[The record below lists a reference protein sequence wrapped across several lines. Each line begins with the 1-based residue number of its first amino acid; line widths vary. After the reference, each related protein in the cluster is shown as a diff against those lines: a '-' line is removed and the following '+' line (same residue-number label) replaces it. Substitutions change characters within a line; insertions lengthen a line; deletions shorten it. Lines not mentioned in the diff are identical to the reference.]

1 MPKKTSI
8 IIQARTGSHRLPKK
22 VLASIEKKPM
32 IWYVINRLKKVNEI
46 DQIILATTKKKE
58 DEKLIQI
65 ANNCDIEIFQ
75 GKANDVLDR
84 YYNCSLKFNAD
95 PIIRIT
101 ADCPLIDYVIINKML
116 KIFKL
121 NKFDYI
127 CNNLPPT
134 FPDGLDVEIF
144 SFKSLKKSFEKAEL
158 KSEREHVTPF
168 IRKNKNNFKIY
179 NYENRKDLS
188 KYRFTVDEKEDLKFI
203 RKIFAKFP
211 PQTNIVL
218 KDILKVLDKNPELLK
233 INNRIIRNEGYLKS
247 LKKDIRSKI

>member
-22 VLASIEKKPM
+22 VLTSIERKPM
-32 IWYVINRLKKVNEI
+32 IWHVINRLKKVNRV
-46 DQIILATTKKKE
+46 DQIILATTRKKE
-58 DEKLIQI
+58 DERLIQI
-65 ANNCDIEIFQ
+65 ANDCGIEIFH

-84 YYNCSLKFNAD
+84 YYNCALEFNAD

-101 ADCPLIDYVIINKML
+101 ADCPLIDYEIINKML
-116 KIFKL
+116 KFFKS
-121 NKFDYI
+121 NQFDYV

-144 SFKSLKKSFEKAEL
+144 SFKSLKKSFEKAKL
-158 KSEREHVTPF
+158 KSEHEHVTPF

-179 NYENRKDLS
+179 NYKNKKDLS

-203 RKIFAKFP
+203 RKIFTKFQ

-233 INNRIIRNEGYLKS
+233 INNGIIRNEGYLKS
-247 LKKDIRSKI
+247 LKKDTGLKI

>member
-32 IWYVINRLKKVNEI
+32 IWHVINRLKKVNGI
-46 DQIILATTKKKE
+46 DQIILATTKNKE

-75 GKANDVLDR
+75 GKANNVLDR
-84 YYNCSLKFNAD
+84 YYNCSIKFNAD

-101 ADCPLIDYVIINKML
+101 ADCPLIDYEVINKML
-116 KIFKL
+116 QIFKL

-127 CNNLPPT
+127 CNNLPST

-144 SFKSLKKSFEKAEL
+144 SFKSLKKSFEKAKL

-179 NYENRKDLS
+179 NYKNKKDLS

-203 RKIFAKFP
+203 RKIFTKFQ

-218 KDILKVLDKNPELLK
+218 NDILKVLDENPELLK
-233 INNRIIRNEGYLKS
+233 INNKIIRNEGYLKS
-247 LKKDIRSKI
+247 LKKDIK